1 VPSTVV
7 PSEYNKSYKFKSKT
21 AQNFIKKHLTD
32 DPEVYR
38 YAFMKWAEDKV
49 TFDKLKELSD
59 KFNLGFPDYVGIK
72 KNYIKFVW
80 NSDKKIYQI
89 KAKGKFVKRDR
100 TKLEKE
106 FQQKYIKLWC
116 DSPQKAEEYY
126 NEVLTMIISG
136 KCDPEYLTVTR
147 KIRIGEKKLVDLGFG
162 VAADTVSFYKGADGE
177 YVQSGAYSVSFYL
190 DKLQRMYEQLH
201 ALMNHTL
208 PNLEEDC

>member
-1 VPSTVV
+1 
-7 PSEYNKSYKFKSKT
+7 
-21 AQNFIKKHLTD
+21 
-32 DPEVYR
+32 
-38 YAFMKWAEDKV
+38 MKWAEDKV